1 MKRHLF
7 NLPVIVSLLIAAII
21 MQSGCRENTLIR
33 SKVLPV
39 NDTVGLKTYS
49 LPCITHT
56 YYDPNAITSTDIGGI
71 PIFQGVGV
79 YTDPF
84 FGTMTGSTFFNL
96 TTDDYFNVFTDYQV
110 DSAILFLPYGGFTFG
125 DSTNQSLTQTY
136 QVFYMMDTLG
146 DPNLVSYYANST
158 KPVDYSNPLS
168 DPVTANLYQL
178 KDSFG
183 YNLVAV
189 NTPALRVKL
198 RLPALLQHL
207 TPALNILANSSN
219 PTQDFLN
226 AFNGICVM
234 PANTRQGSTAIP
246 YFRLDGD
253 GSGGLY
259 SQAGILVYYHQPVGW
274 VAGDTDLIERYYFSP
289 SICSHFNNITR
300 SYSRYP
306 VNNLLHSSAANDSV
320 IVLQNQPG
328 ASLDI
333 VIPGISSLPA
343 GVINN
348 AQLQIHLLPTYN
360 RDTTLL
366 PERMYP
372 IGIGSANYP
381 SGVGAGGEYNLAD
394 RYPVTSLSPLA
405 FMDGFYH
412 VLPVNGVNQRAY
424 TINLPREVL
433 NSIAAKNDT
442 IHLHISGTQ
451 DYYGAFQMVAGGGT
465 YVDTNYRPKLIVVYS
480 KLNN

>member
-1 MKRHLF
+1 MAA
-7 NLPVIVSLLIAAII
+7 VII
-21 MQSGCRENTLIR
+21 QSGCRENTLIR
-33 SKVLPV
+33 SKVLPA
-39 NDTVGLKTYS
+39 NDTVGLQTYT

-56 YYDPNAITSTDIGGI
+56 YYDPYAITSTDIGGI
-71 PIFQGVGV
+71 PIYQGVGV

-84 FGTMTGSTFFNL
+84 FGTMTGATYFNL
-96 TTDDYFNVFTDYQV
+96 TTNDYFNVFTGLTV

-136 QVFYMMDTLG
+136 QAFYLLDTLG
-146 DPNLVSYYANST
+146 DPNVVTYYANST
-158 KPVDYSNPLS
+158 KPVDFSDPLS
-168 DPVTANLYQL
+168 DPTTVNLYNL

-189 NTPALRVKL
+189 NNPAMRMKLRWPALSK
-198 RLPALLQHL
+198 HL
-207 TPALNILANSSN
+207 IPALNILATSSN

-234 PANTRQGSTAIP
+234 PANTKQGTGAIP
-246 YFRLDGD
+246 YFRLDGIGD
-253 GSGGLY
+253 GGLY
-259 SQAGILVYYHQPVGW
+259 SQANVLIYYHDPAGW
-274 VAGDTDLIERYYFSP
+274 VAGDTDLIEEYYFAP
-289 SICSHFNNITR
+289 SICSHFNSITR

-328 ASLDI
+328 ASLDV
-333 VIPGISSLPA
+333 VIPGIKSLPV

-348 AQLQIHLLPTYN
+348 AQLQIHLLPAYN
-360 RDTTLL
+360 ADTTLL

-372 IGIGSANYP
+372 IGIANANYP
-381 SGVGAGGEYNLAD
+381 SGVGAGGQYNLAD
-394 RYPVTSLSPLA
+394 RYPVTSLTPLA
-405 FMDGFYH
+405 YMDGFYH
-412 VLPVNGVNQRAY
+412 PLTVNGVSQRAY

-465 YVDTNYRPKLIVVYS
+465 YADSNYRPKLIVVYS